1 MNTFNPKITHKM
13 AGFFVHPSMYK
24 KVDPWQYLYDWERSD
39 RNYRPNELEYLNIDM
54 QKRYP
59 GKYKIVRKA
68 NGVDRFIYFDFEF
81 DSPAAETMFKLQY
94 SK

>member
-1 MNTFNPKITHKM
+1 MSTFNPKITHKM
-13 AGFFVHPSMYK
+13 AGFFVHPSMYTR
-24 KVDPWQYLYDWERSD
+24 VDPWQYLNDWQNSD
-39 RNYRPNELEYLNIDM
+39 RGYDPNEIVYINMEM
-54 QKRYP
+54 QRRYP
-59 GKYKIVRKA
+59 GKYKIVRKP